1 MNTNARN
8 GNLQTL
14 RLDVA
19 EPYLTEASSKALAD
33 RLSRIEGHVRAVRNM
48 VLEHR
53 CADEILLQV
62 AAVKGALNQFSSQI
76 LDHELTA
83 CVDSCMQGSADQRLQ
98 RVTTVL
104 ATLLKQT

>member
-1 MNTNARN
+1 MNPKATERT
-8 GNLQTL
+8 GGSL

-19 EPYLTEASSKALAD
+19 EPYLTEISSKALAH
-33 RLSRIEGHVRAVRNM
+33 RLARIEGHMRAVRQM
-48 VLEHR
+48 VLDHR

-62 AAVKGALNQFSSQI
+62 AAVKAALNQFSSQI

-83 CVDSCMQGSADQRLQ
+83 CVNSCMAGNADERLH